1 MRVET
6 IDGEKYFELTK
17 RDKKQLLKFLEDE
30 RIDLKNFDEDDMIDI
45 SIVRKGRIYK
55 IESVTFPDYIELVSV
70 ANILEILND

>member
-17 RDKKQLLKFLEDE
+17 RDKKQLLKFLQDE
-30 RIDLKNFDEDDMIDI
+30 KIDLKNFDEDDMIDI

>member
-17 RDKKQLLKFLEDE
+17 RDKKQLLKFLQREKICLE
-30 RIDLKNFDEDDMIDI
+30 NLNEDDMISI

-55 IESVTFPDYIELVSV
+55 IESTVFPDYVELVFV
-70 ANILEILND
+70 RKILEILNN